1 MINKKRRYLF
11 NAETL
16 AYEIHRISP
25 AKRLSRG
32 FLLFLISIPA
42 ALGYYWLYAE
52 VLHLRN
58 PKILLLE
65 QRSAELHSKMD
76 ILNKRYERY
85 NQALIDLQIRD
96 NNVYRPIFGMEEISS
111 QIRNEGIAGNGRY
124 SKYENFMNSSFMI
137 EIERRT
143 DMLYKKAYIQS
154 RSYDEVSK
162 IALRIDKMSSCVPT
176 IPPVNLEEM
185 RLSSS
190 FGYRVDPVR
199 GGGEFHSGQD
209 FAPKN
214 RRCGASVYATGD
226 GKVIEVKY
234 NFWGY
239 GNEVVIDHGF
249 GYQTRYAHLL
259 RPSVRK
265 GDLVV
270 RGKEIGLMGNSGKS
284 TGVHLHYEVI
294 YKQQRVN
301 PYNYYDN
308 SFAGERYKEF
318 VAAANSAVEKTKEEE
333 RRER

>member
-1 MINKKRRYLF
+1 MFKKRRYLF
-11 NAETL
+11 NPETL
-16 AYEIHRISP
+16 AFEIHKISP
-25 AKRLSRG
+25 AKRFSRG
-32 FLLFLISIPA
+32 FMLFLLSIPLS
-42 ALGYYWLYAE
+42 LGYYWLYAE
-52 VLHLRN
+52 VFHLRN
-58 PKILLLE
+58 PKIILLE
-65 QRSAELHSKMD
+65 QRSTELHSRMA

-96 NNVYRPIFGMEEISS
+96 NNIYRPIFGMEEIPSS
-111 QIRNEGIAGNGRY
+111 IRNEGIAGVGRY
-124 SKYENFMNSSFMI
+124 SKYEAFMNSSIMVDM
-137 EIERRT
+137 ERRV

-162 IALRIDKMSSCVPT
+162 IAQRIDKLSSCVPN
-176 IPPVNLEEM
+176 IPPVDLELM
-185 RLSSS
+185 RISSS

-214 RRCGASVYATGD
+214 KKSGASVHATGD
-226 GKVIEVKY
+226 GKVIDVKY

-239 GNEVVIDHGF
+239 GNEVLIDHGF

-265 GDLVV
+265 GDLVLK
-270 RGKEIGLMGNSGKS
+270 GEEIGLMGSSGKS

-301 PYNYYDN
+301 PYNYYDSN
-308 SFAGERYKEF
+308 FSGERYREF
-318 VAAANSAVEKTKEEE
+318 VKGSHKSAKEEVEEE